1 MASRAVALCVLA
13 LASDLVSGAR
23 VFESRLDVDAKFP
36 AWKKAFCIG
45 HPDVVVSPTVAFSE
59 DECSAFEEEHTGTCR
74 EWHDAMNSDSGVS
87 QKIQFF
93 ELQRK
98 CKIYLEEKSKAEE
111 KVTHDAGEKMIK
123 EAARTCQADVY
134 RVCMEY
140 GCPVENLVTGGTQ
153 ACEEKCTTALQMAFF
168 TGEMECDAKDTW
180 FECNEKKAEEL
191 AAGRSK
197 ALEALVREHFVKC
210 VCVNRPSNQDVC
222 YQGDLGL
229 QQGPIVDGT
238 PSWHQKWC
246 EWHETP
252 SWMRIL
258 EQAGNATMPT
268 ATC

>member
-1 MASRAVALCVLA
+1 MASHAVALCVLA

-23 VFESRLDVDAKFP
+23 VFESRLEVDAKFP

-45 HPDVVVSPTVAFSE
+45 HPDFVVSPTLAFSE
-59 DECSAFEEEHTGTCR
+59 DQCSAFEEEHTGTCR

-93 ELQRK
+93 ELQHK

-123 EAARTCQADVY
+123 EAARTCLADVY
-134 RVCMEY
+134 KVCMEY
-140 GCPVENLVTGGTQ
+140 GCPVVSLVTGGTQ
-153 ACEEKCTTALQMAFF
+153 ACEEKCDTALQMAFF

-180 FECNEKKAEEL
+180 FGCNEKKAKEL
-191 AAGRSK
+191 AAAGRSK

-210 VCVNRPSNQDVC
+210 VFVNRPSNQDV
-222 YQGDLGL
+222 QSSLGL
-229 QQGPIVDGT
+229 QQG
-238 PSWHQKWC
+238 QKWC